1 MHINATRKKEVQFA
15 AAYTF
20 LSPHA
25 VCHQQFLVDLKSFPA
40 TNLLRFVQPKDGHS
54 DQIQHPYS
62 REHKTKYV
70 ICIVQEIKKA
80 RWPAKIA
87 LDPRL
92 DQRLSVKTNRKVSF
106 QFSYIPLQRYPCK

>member
-1 MHINATRKKEVQFA
+1 
-15 AAYTF
+15 
-20 LSPHA
+20 
-25 VCHQQFLVDLKSFPA
+25 
-40 TNLLRFVQPKDGHS
+40 LRFVQPKDGHS
-54 DQIQHPYS
+54 DQIQHPQS

-92 DQRLSVKTNRKVSF
+92 DQPLSVKTNPKLSF
-106 QFSYIPLQRYPCK
+106 QFSYIPLQSYPCK